1 MPNHQG
7 EARGADSWV
16 RLPPQPFPTALHK
29 RTPSNVKAMAI
40 AQAWSR
46 WGPSLGLDK
55 AYGELIELQAHRLK
69 AALLGRKEYTP
80 FYLWR

>member
-1 MPNHQG
+1 
-7 EARGADSWV
+7 
-16 RLPPQPFPTALHK
+16 
-29 RTPSNVKAMAI
+29 MAI